1 MGLLGFIVTTVVRLL
16 FYFIYII
23 YTSNLNYFISSDS
36 VPLYFNNLESM
47 NVNQILND
55 IFFLLFASS

>member
-1 MGLLGFIVTTVVRLL
+1 MGLLGVIVTTVVRLL

-23 YTSNLNYFISSDS
+23 YFITADS
-36 VPLYFNNLESM
+36 LPLYFNNLERM
-47 NVNQILND
+47 NMNQILND